1 MKTLLVLLVFL
12 FVSIVAAFAQHAPIV
27 HTAQGKLRGKIV
39 KSWTGKPILSFIGV
53 RFAEPPT
60 GSNRLKDPVPV
71 RPWPQIKDAMEDG
84 PLCLQPGLPA
94 ELPSSED
101 CLFLNVHT
109 KTLRGKQ
116 PVMIYFHPG
125 GFVGGTGNNNYTGP
139 QYLLDKDIVLVSSNY
154 RLGPLGFYSTG
165 DEVIPGNFGLKDQL
179 LVMKWVKENIKHFG
193 GDPDSVTLFGYS
205 AGAGSVQLHM
215 LSPLSR
221 GLFHRAISSSCSAT
235 TPAVLNRY
243 PIPLSRRFAK
253 LLNCPIG
260 NSQQIQECIQR
271 LPANDIIAATSKI
284 WDTLQPPFSL
294 FAPVVEKHKGNNS
307 FLTEDPIEL
316 IRTKQFTQVPLIT
329 GFTRD
334 EFNWRAQYLLT
345 NETYVHR
352 INTEFDDIAPWEF
365 HYPRQPRIVSK
376 HISDAFKD
384 FYFHN
389 QPIGNH
395 SEKELGELYADSLI
409 IFSVYQAGKLIAEKS
424 SAPVYFYLF
433 DFDGRYSYRYKLGTN
448 IPYGVGHHD
457 DLLYLFFSANRSPL
471 FNQTDP
477 EAYMVRT
484 LTSIYTDF
492 AKTGTPSLSE
502 TSDTWQP
509 MAQGHLQFLRLK
521 NPPKMEEG
529 LPYPQRMHVWESE
542 LPLNGPH
549 RQLLY

>member
-284 WDTLQPPFSL
+284 W
-294 FAPVVEKHKGNNS
+294 
-307 FLTEDPIEL
+307 
-316 IRTKQFTQVPLIT
+316 
-329 GFTRD
+329 
-334 EFNWRAQYLLT
+334 
-345 NETYVHR
+345 
-352 INTEFDDIAPWEF
+352 
-365 HYPRQPRIVSK
+365 
-376 HISDAFKD
+376 
-384 FYFHN
+384 
-389 QPIGNH
+389 
-395 SEKELGELYADSLI
+395 LYADSLI